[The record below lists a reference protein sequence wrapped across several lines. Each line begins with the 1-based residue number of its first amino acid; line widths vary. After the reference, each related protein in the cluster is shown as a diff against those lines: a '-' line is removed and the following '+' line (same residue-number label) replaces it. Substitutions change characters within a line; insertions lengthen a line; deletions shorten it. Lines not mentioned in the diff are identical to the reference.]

1 MVRFRE
7 VREAKREIREDL
19 GFDPD
24 KRIVVDERERR
35 VQEIIREAQRQADE
49 AWNNTMVDILIMG

>member
-7 VREAKREIREDL
+7 VRETKRDIREDL

-35 VQEIIREAQRQADE
+35 TQEIVREAQRQADE
-49 AWNNTMVDILIMG
+49 AWNIAMVDVLIMG